1 MIRIFL
7 ADDHF
12 IVREGLKHIIDSFS
26 DFKVVAEAG
35 SGREVLSLCRKMKV
49 DVVLMDISM
58 PDMNGIEA
66 VTRIKGES
74 SEIRIIVL
82 SMHNEANMVRKALRA
97 GADGYMLKSS
107 DGTCIQT
114 AVKAVLNG
122 QSYLSPE
129 ISRIVID
136 GYLRNS
142 GEDDGWTFDML
153 TNRERE
159 VLQLIA
165 EGRTSKQIAELL
177 NLSIRTVENHRRQIM
192 SKLGLNSVAA
202 LTKYAISEGLTDIRY

>member
-1 MIRIFL
+1 MTRILL
-7 ADDHF
+7 ADDHY
-12 IVREGLKHIIDSFS
+12 ILREGLKHIIESFP
-26 DFKVVAEAG
+26 DFKVVSEAG
-35 SGREVLSLCRKMKV
+35 TGREVLSLCRNLKV
-49 DVVLMDISM
+49 DVILMDISM

-66 VTRIKGES
+66 ISRIKDEF
-74 SEIRIIVL
+74 SEIRVIVL
-82 SMHNEANMVRKALRA
+82 SMHSEASMVHKALRA

-107 DGTCIQT
+107 DGTCIQA

-129 ISRIVID
+129 ISRIVIS
-136 GYLRNS
+136 GYLHNLS
-142 GEDDGWTFDML
+142 EDNIPAFDKL

-159 VLQLIA
+159 ILQLIA

-177 NLSIRTVENHRRQIM
+177 ILSIRTVENHRRQIM
-192 SKLGLNSVAA
+192 SKLGLNSVAT